1 MKLNRL
7 ALALSASL
15 ALLAEPSRVA
25 AQEEAAQPPAERPVI
40 VERVDVRGNQYL
52 PKDTILY
59 YVSTKV
65 GSVYDEEVI
74 RGDFRRLWDAG
85 FLENMSVEETDLP
98 SGNKALLFTVS
109 ERKRVQIVDYRG
121 SKALT
126 KTTIEDELKKQESAI
141 RLDSF
146 YDPSKARKAEDI
158 IRGMLKEK
166 GRLFGT
172 VKHSTKTVGGSG
184 EQITFEIDDGPKT
197 KIKAINFENNTVFS
211 DGRLRG
217 EMKKLKQAGFWNLSW
232 LSGKAT
238 YNEEK
243 WGEDQE
249 TLRDHYLN
257 AGYVTASIGDPKITY
272 FDGKSGLFRKKP
284 IKWMTVDIPI
294 SEGDPYKVGT
304 VAFEGMKL
312 FKPELVLPIFKI
324 QPGERYSEKKLK
336 KGFEKLRD
344 AYGAQGYFQ
353 YTGFTKR
360 TPNRETK
367 TVDLVLDIQEDK
379 QYFVGKINFAGN
391 ESTRDK
397 VIRREVYL
405 TEGDVFNTELLKLS
419 IRRINQLGYFKPI
432 EKAPE
437 LGPSQLAE
445 DKIDVTL
452 RVEEQNRNQF
462 TFGGGVSGLEG
473 KFLNASFQTSNFLGA
488 GETFQV
494 SAQTGK
500 RTKNYQFAVTEP
512 YVFDRPIT
520 AGIDLYKR
528 KIIYQT
534 YATANVFGYQDE
546 RTGGS
551 FTTGFPLGRFS
562 RVFLNYAYEVVNIS
576 QAELDP
582 NDPLNFTTPAISD
595 TFFIED
601 FGKRRE
607 SRLSPS
613 VVYNT
618 VDNPQ
623 TPRSGV
629 RLTISGQVTGG
640 PLGGTLNYLRP
651 DVEAIAYIPHTRKTS
666 LGLRAQFGMIRPFS
680 ATSVIDPVTGR
691 SSLPFY
697 LRFYMGGEQQ
707 IRGYNIRAVGPRE
720 PSSNSLVGGD
730 KFALFN
736 AEYYFDVGGPIRALL
751 FFDAGQAYLANEKMG
766 FKSAVISTGAELRF
780 IMPVLNVP
788 FRLIYAINPNA
799 DPLFAEKRT
808 FRFAVG
814 TTF

>member
-1 MKLNRL
+1 MKLNPL
-7 ALALSASL
+7 ALAPGILL
-15 ALLAEPSRVA
+15 ALTAGVSAAVA
-25 AQEEAAQPPAERPVI
+25 AQDAPAARPVI

-59 YVSTKV
+59 YVSTKP
-65 GSVYDEEVI
+65 GSLYNEDVI
-74 RGDFRRLWDAG
+74 RADFRRLWDAG
-85 FLENMSVEETDLP
+85 FLENMSVEESDTP

-109 ERKRVQIVDYRG
+109 ERKRVQIVDFRG

-126 KTTIEDELKKQESAI
+126 KTSIEDKLKEKEATLK
-141 RLDSF
+141 LDTF
-146 YDPSKARKAEDI
+146 YDPSKARRAEDV
-158 IRGMLKEK
+158 IREMLKEK

-172 VKHSTKTVGGSG
+172 VKHEAKVIGGSG
-184 EQITFEIDDGPKT
+184 EQVTFTIDDGPKT
-197 KIKAINFENNTVFS
+197 KIKSITFENNTVFS

-217 EMKKLKQAGFWNLSW
+217 RMKKLKQGGFWNLSW
-232 LSGKAT
+232 LSGKTT

-249 TLRDHYLN
+249 LLRDHYLN
-257 AGYVTASIGDPKITY
+257 AGYVTASIGEPKITY
-272 FDGKSGLFRKKP
+272 VDGKSGLFKKKP
-284 IKWMTVDIPI
+284 VKWMMLDIPV
-294 SEGDPYKVGT
+294 SEGDPYRVGT
-304 VAFEGMKL
+304 VTFEGMKL
-312 FKPELVLPIFKI
+312 FKPELVLPIFKV
-324 QPGERYSEKKLK
+324 QEGEIYSEKKLK

-360 TPNRETK
+360 TPNRDKK
-367 TVDLVLDIQEDK
+367 TVDLALEINEDK
-379 QYFVGKINFAGN
+379 QYFVGKINFVGN

-437 LGPSQLAE
+437 LGPSELAE
-445 DKIDVTL
+445 NKIDVKL

-473 KFLNASFQTSNFLGA
+473 KFLNASFQTSNFLGQ
-488 GETFQV
+488 GETFQL

-512 YVFDRPIT
+512 YLFDRPIT

-534 YATANVFGYQDE
+534 LATANVFGYQDD
-546 RTGGS
+546 RTGAS
-551 FTTGFPLGRFS
+551 FTTGLPLGRFS
-562 RVFLNYAYEVVNIS
+562 RIFLNYAYEVVNIS
-576 QAELDP
+576 QAALDP
-582 NDPLNFTTPAISD
+582 NDPLNFSTPTISD
-595 TFFIED
+595 SFLLED

-613 VVYNT
+613 LVYNT
-618 VDNPQ
+618 VDNPY
-623 TPRSGV
+623 TPRRGMK
-629 RLTISGQVTGG
+629 LTASGQVTGG

-651 DVEAIAYIPHTRKTS
+651 DLEAIFYIPHTRKTT
-666 LGLRAQFGMIRPFS
+666 LGIRAQFGMIHPFS
-680 ATSVIDPVTGR
+680 QTAEVDPVSGR

-720 PSSNSLVGGD
+720 PSSLALVGGD

-736 AEYYFDVGGPIRALL
+736 AEYYFDVVGPIRALL
-751 FFDAGQAYLANEKMG
+751 FFDAGQSYLKGEKITIR
-766 FKSAVISTGAELRF
+766 SAVVSTGMEVRF

-799 DPLFAEKRT
+799 DLRIVDSKRT

>member
-1 MKLNRL
+1 MKLNPL
-7 ALALSASL
+7 ALAPGVLL
-15 ALLAEPSRVA
+15 ALTAGVSAAVA
-25 AQEEAAQPPAERPVI
+25 AQDAPAARPVI

-59 YVSTKV
+59 YVSTKP
-65 GSVYDEEVI
+65 GSLYNEDVI
-74 RGDFRRLWDAG
+74 RADFRRLWDAG
-85 FLENMSVEETDLP
+85 FLENMSVEESDTP
-98 SGNKALLFTVS
+98 SGNKALLFSVS
-109 ERKRVQIVDYRG
+109 ERKRVQIVDFRG

-126 KTTIEDELKKQESAI
+126 KTSIEDKLKEKEATLK
-141 RLDSF
+141 LDTF
-146 YDPSKARKAEDI
+146 YDPSKARRAEDV
-158 IRGMLKEK
+158 IREMLKEK

-172 VKHSTKTVGGSG
+172 VKHEAKVIGGSG
-184 EQITFEIDDGPKT
+184 EQVTFTIDDGPKT
-197 KIKAINFENNTVFS
+197 KIKSITFENNTVFS

-217 EMKKLKQAGFWNLSW
+217 KMKKLKQGGFWNLSW
-232 LSGKAT
+232 LSGKTT

-249 TLRDHYLN
+249 LLRDHYLN
-257 AGYVTASIGDPKITY
+257 AGYVTASIGEPKITY
-272 FDGKSGLFRKKP
+272 VDGKSGLFKKKP
-284 IKWMTVDIPI
+284 VKWMMLDIPV
-294 SEGDPYKVGT
+294 SEGDPYRVGT
-304 VAFEGMKL
+304 VTFEGMKL
-312 FKPELVLPIFKI
+312 FKPELVLPIFKV
-324 QPGERYSEKKLK
+324 QEGEIYSEKKLK

-360 TPNRETK
+360 TPNRDKK
-367 TVDLVLDIQEDK
+367 TVDLALEINEDK
-379 QYFVGKINFAGN
+379 QYFVGKINFVGN

-437 LGPSQLAE
+437 LGPSELAE
-445 DKIDVTL
+445 NKIDVKL

-473 KFLNASFQTSNFLGA
+473 KFLNASFQTSNFLGQ
-488 GETFQV
+488 GETFQL

-512 YVFDRPIT
+512 YLFDRPIT

-534 YATANVFGYQDE
+534 LATANVFGYQDD
-546 RTGGS
+546 RTGAS
-551 FTTGFPLGRFS
+551 FTTGLPLGRFS
-562 RVFLNYAYEVVNIS
+562 RIFLNYAYEVVNIS
-576 QAELDP
+576 QAALDP
-582 NDPLNFTTPAISD
+582 NDPLNFSTPTISD
-595 TFFIED
+595 SFLLED

-613 VVYNT
+613 LVYNT
-618 VDNPQ
+618 VDNPY
-623 TPRSGV
+623 TPRRGMK
-629 RLTISGQVTGG
+629 LTASGQITGG

-651 DVEAIAYIPHTRKTS
+651 DLEAIFYIPHTRKTT
-666 LGLRAQFGMIRPFS
+666 LGIRAQFGMIHPFS
-680 ATSVIDPVTGR
+680 QTAEVDPVSGR

-720 PSSNSLVGGD
+720 PSSLALVGGD

-736 AEYYFDVGGPIRALL
+736 AEYYFDVVGPIRALL
-751 FFDAGQAYLANEKMG
+751 FFDAGQSYLKGEKITIR
-766 FKSAVISTGAELRF
+766 SAVVSTGMEVRF

-799 DPLFAEKRT
+799 DLRIVDSKRT

>member
-1 MKLNRL
+1 MKLIRL

-15 ALLAEPSRVA
+15 AAANGAL
-25 AQEEAAQPPAERPVI
+25 AQEPPQTAARPVI

-52 PKDTILY
+52 PKETILY
-59 YVSTKV
+59 YVSTKA
-65 GSVYDEEVI
+65 GSIYDEEI
-74 RGDFRRLWDAG
+74 IKADFRRLWDAG
-85 FLENMSVEETDLP
+85 FLENMSVEESDTP
-98 SGNKALLFTVS
+98 SGNKNLLFTVS
-109 ERKRVQIVDYRG
+109 ERKRVQIVDFRG

-126 KTTIEDELKKQESAI
+126 KTAIEDKLKEKEATL

-146 YDPSKARKAEDI
+146 YDSSKARRAEDV
-158 IRGMLKEK
+158 IREMLKEK

-172 VKHSTKTVGGSG
+172 VKHEARTIGGSG
-184 EQITFEIDDGPKT
+184 EQVIFTIDDGPKT
-197 KIKAINFENNTVFS
+197 KIKAINFENNSVYS

-249 TLRDHYLN
+249 LLRDHYLN
-257 AGYVTASIGDPKITY
+257 AGYVTASIGEPKITY
-272 FDGKSGLFRKKP
+272 VDGKSGLFKKKP
-284 IKWMTVDIPI
+284 IKWMMIDIPI
-294 SEGDPYKVGT
+294 SEGEPYRVGN
-304 VAFEGMKL
+304 VKFEGMKL
-312 FKPELVLPIFKI
+312 FQPELVLPIFKI
-324 QPGERYSEKKLK
+324 KEGEVYSEKKLK

-360 TPNRETK
+360 TPNADKK
-367 TVDLVLDIQEDK
+367 TVDLVLDINEDK

-391 ESTRDK
+391 DSTRDK

-432 EKAPE
+432 EGAPQ
-437 LGPSQLAE
+437 LGQSELAE
-445 DKIDVTL
+445 NKIDVTL
-452 RVEEQNRNQF
+452 KVEEQNRNQF

-473 KFLNASFQTSNFLGA
+473 KFLNASFQTSNFLGQ
-488 GETFQV
+488 GETFQI

-512 YVFDRPIT
+512 YLFDRPIT
-520 AGIDLYKR
+520 AGIDIYKR

-534 YATANVFGYQDE
+534 YASANVFGYQDD

-576 QAELDP
+576 QADLDP
-582 NDPLNFTTPAISD
+582 NDPLNFTTPTISD
-595 TFFIED
+595 SFFIED

-618 VDNPQ
+618 VDNPF
-623 TPRSGV
+623 TPRSGMK
-629 RLTISGQVTGG
+629 LSISGQVTGG

-651 DVEAIAYIPHTRKTS
+651 DIEAIWYIPHTRKTA

-680 ATSVIDPVTGR
+680 STSVIDPVTGR

-720 PSSNSLVGGD
+720 PSSSALVGGD

-751 FFDAGQAYLANEKMG
+751 FFDAGQSYLQNEKIT
-766 FKSAVISTGAELRF
+766 FKSAVISTGAEVRF

-788 FRLIYAINPNA
+788 FRLIYAFNPNA
-799 DPLFAEKRT
+799 DPLFAERRV